1 MTRLDAIKAYFA
13 KQEKRV
19 VLVIPAFYTP
29 GGQIRVQDFT
39 YGDIIFKRNVVRDL
53 TIQQAQDLQ
62 SRFDYMI
69 LIDEEDENKR
79 EELICQALRKN
90 VPQPKQ
96 TQEEKAEQQLE
107 TLLKE

>member
-1 MTRLDAIKAYFA
+1 MKRLDAIKAYFA

-19 VLVIPAFYTP
+19 VLVIPAFYTL

-39 YGDIIFKRNVVRDL
+39 YGDIVFKRNVVRDL
-53 TIQQAQDLQ
+53 TIQQAQDLK

-90 VPQPKQ
+90 VPQPKE
-96 TQEEKAEQQLE
+96 TQEEEAAQQLE

>member
-19 VLVIPAFYTP
+19 ALVIPAFYTP
-29 GGQIRVQDFT
+29 GGQIRVQDFE
-39 YGDIIFKRNVVRDL
+39 YGDIEFKRNVVRDL

-62 SRFDYMI
+62 ERFNYMI

-90 VPQPKQ
+90 IPQPKQ
-96 TQEEKAEQQLE
+96 VQEEKAAQQLG
-107 TLLKE
+107 TPPKE

>member
-19 VLVIPAFYTP
+19 ALVIPAFHIG
-29 GGQIRVQDFT
+29 GGQIRVQDFA
-39 YGDIIFKRNVVRDL
+39 YGDIVFKRNVVRDL
-53 TIQQAQDLQ
+53 TIQRAQDLQ
-62 SRFDYMI
+62 ERFNYMI
-69 LIDEEDENKR
+69 LIDEEDENKL

-96 TQEEKAEQQLE
+96 TQEEKAAQQLG
-107 TLLKE
+107 TQPKE

>member
-1 MTRLDAIKAYFA
+1 MSRLDAIKAYFA
-13 KQEKRV
+13 KQEERV
-19 VLVIPAFYTP
+19 ALVIPAFHLG
-29 GGQIRVQDFT
+29 GGQIRVQDFD
-39 YGDIIFKRNVVRDL
+39 YGDIKFKRNVVRGL
-53 TIQQAQDLQ
+53 TLHQAQNLQ

-96 TQEEKAEQQLE
+96 TQEEKAVQQLE

>member
-1 MTRLDAIKAYFA
+1 MKRLDAIKAYFA
-13 KQEKRV
+13 KQEKIV
-19 VLVIPAFYTP
+19 ALVIPAFHVG

-39 YGDIIFKRNVVRDL
+39 YGDIVFKRNVVRGL
-53 TIQQAQDLQ
+53 RVQQAQDLQ

-90 VPQPKQ
+90 VPQQKQ
-96 TQEEKAEQQLE
+96 SQEEKAAQQLE
-107 TLLKE
+107 TLPKE